1 MEIQREK
8 GSKKFWWCT
17 GAYCCFLRLRMIGK
31 LMTAKSDSD
40 AEVRHLARQDAWRTH
55 EVWREHK

>member
-1 MEIQREK
+1 MGLHRKK
-8 GSKKFWWCT
+8 GTKRLLVVYW
-17 GAYCCFLRLRMIGK
+17 CFLLLPKTGMIER

-40 AEVRHLARQDAWRTH
+40 AEARHLARQDTWRTH